1 MQDRTLDYLANWFL
15 PAQELFDRAGLSA
28 GAVELLWQAR
38 CLPGP
43 IYARQPDGT
52 IWSAL
57 AAYLG
62 RVPDQ
67 PAAGSEHWYHAGS
80 VWWLRRCALLARTG
94 LDAPQIAAEFQAG
107 FCTDF
112 KSLLPGIEG
121 AALAYPA
128 AFEADGQ
135 SLTASVDEIALSEWT
150 AWLAGAYGVC
160 LKQFSA
166 RTCIEKEAL
175 AKLIAAD
182 AEPALPADQS
192 RLLDRMTR
200 LDSLTLPFA
209 PIERTAGTPGRAIDR
224 PLAALK
230 LGRENPYRVGGGHG
244 EVTPC

>member
-1 MQDRTLDYLANWFL
+1 MQDRTLAYLANWFL

-62 RVPDQ
+62 RTADQ
-67 PAAGSEHWYHAGS
+67 PAAGSATWYHAGS
-80 VWWLRRCALLARTG
+80 VWWLRRCALLLRTG
-94 LDAPQIAAEFQAG
+94 LDAPQIAAQFQAG
-107 FCTDF
+107 FCADF

-128 AFEADGQ
+128 AFEADGRTL
-135 SLTASVDEIALSEWT
+135 SAGVDAIAQSEWQ

-182 AEPALPADQS
+182 AEPTAPAGQL

-200 LDSLTLPFA
+200 LDSLILPFA
-209 PIERTAGTPGRAIDR
+209 PFERTAGTPGRAIDT

-230 LGRENPYRVGGGHG
+230 LGHENPYRVRDGHG
-244 EVTPC
+244 EATPC